1 MPCPLSVCERV
12 LDVTRVRTPP
22 VQRLN
27 AQAKGFSNQT
37 LKFLRGSFPNMLAVP
52 GQPGSTVSLKGGEAE
67 IRLIDTT
74 LDSGWLNYPGASVHL
89 GQTRLHVEGLG
100 ADEDTAVSLD
110 TDFTMTL
117 QPEGGGPPS
126 VLAGRLVGAY
136 NTSGAFRVNGDLSTV
151 TLPALAE
158 HVIVQHMTADVE
170 FVSTGEA
177 VLFDHFALSTSLM
190 LPKFSNAVIAAA
202 GVVGGDRYGFV
213 TQGNIPAVRGVGTA
227 LCRTHASLC
236 NAGLDDVDLRN
247 VELRLAVASAEVD
260 ILGVGLQ
267 PAPRLDA
274 GISYRVSAS
283 TSNIPSDV
291 RRVLDMLK
299 FRDVT
304 AIATARVPFSPAPV
318 CETELT
324 FAIQSTKL
332 VTFNASSLVQTTLE
346 HPPLGGVSLAAVRLS
361 LNPLTCDQRGPELAV
376 RADLT
381 VNVAGLSRT
390 SQPLHFAVTAS
401 VLPTGVSM
409 VLRGELLQP
418 WLGVAGVA
426 GLNIHYATVEVGYS
440 AVIGFNRFLLDTA
453 IELTPTLQANATVL
467 FSPNSGV
474 FGHYLIDGQISRI
487 TLLDLLQFVERLAG
501 VRLPV
506 SPQQVATIS
515 GSAYAQVQIYATP
528 TDVSIRRQ
536 GLDVHYSA
544 GFRMQMNGRLFGATI
559 SVAALITRS
568 TIKPCSVCSSIRF
581 PDLQLSFSLANL
593 NLGAMLLNPL
603 GLSDMLIGAL
613 RRTLIDV
620 SVVTLGP
627 PGCCGWAGAVTH
639 QVMRAVDAAGNA
651 LTDASGNA
659 LSTANN
665 AANTVANGVTNG
677 ANAAAN
683 GISTSANAISNG
695 ASSIGFRRRL
705 SSNGTSDAAATY
717 HDGSRRRAQTAV
729 FPNFNA
735 EGCCAE
741 TSFDAATINSTLNS
755 IQAGIDS
762 LLVVNQF
769 SITVSSCFMAGYH
782 VAC

>member
-1 MPCPLSVCERV
+1 M
-12 LDVTRVRTPP
+12 
-22 VQRLN
+22 QRLN

-37 LKFLRGSFPNMLAVP
+37 LKFLRGSFPNTLGVP

-89 GQTRLHVEGLG
+89 GQTRLHVKGLG

-117 QPEGGGPPS
+117 QPDGGSPPS
-126 VLAGRLVGAY
+126 VLGGRLVGSF
-136 NTSGAFRVNGDLSTV
+136 NTSGAFRANGDLSTV

-158 HVIVQHMTADVE
+158 HVIVQHVTADVE

-177 VLFDHFALSTSLM
+177 VLFDHFALSASLM
-190 LPKFSNAVIAAA
+190 LTKFDNSVIAAA
-202 GVVGGDRYGFV
+202 GLVSGDRYGFV
-213 TQGNIPAVRGVGTA
+213 TQGNIPAVRGVGAA

-236 NAGLDDVDLRN
+236 STGLNNVDLNN
-247 VELRLAVASAEVD
+247 VDIRLAVASAEVD

-274 GISYRVSAS
+274 GVGYRASAS
-283 TSNIPSDV
+283 ISSIPSDV
-291 RRVLDMLK
+291 RRVLDMLN
-299 FRDVT
+299 FGDLTAVVT
-304 AIATARVPFSPAPV
+304 ATIPFSPAPV

-332 VTFNASSLVQTTLE
+332 VAANSSSAALTTLAY
-346 HPPLGGVSLAAVRLS
+346 PPPRGVSLSAVRLS
-361 LNPLTCDQRGPELAV
+361 IHPATCDQRGPEVAV

-390 SQPLHFAVTAS
+390 NQPLHFAIKAS

-440 AVIGFNRFLLDTA
+440 ALTGFNRFLLDTA

-467 FSPNSGV
+467 FSPNSGTL
-474 FGHYLIDGQISRI
+474 GHYLLDARTSRI
-487 TLLDLLQFVERLAG
+487 TLLELLQFVERVAG
-501 VRLPV
+501 VQLPGV
-506 SPQQVATIS
+506 SPQQVAMIS

-528 TDVSIRRQ
+528 TAVTIRRQ
-536 GLDVHYSA
+536 GVDVQYAA
-544 GFRMQMNGRLFGATI
+544 GFRMQMSGRLFGMTI
-559 SVAALITRS
+559 SVAALITES
-568 TIKPCSVCSSIRF
+568 TVKPCSVCSTVRF

-603 GLSDMLIGAL
+603 GLSDLLIGKL
-613 RRTLIDV
+613 RSKLTSL

-627 PGCCGWAGAVTH
+627 RGCCGFASAVVH
-639 QVMRAVDAAGNA
+639 QVSRTVDAAGNC
-651 LTDASGNA
+651 LTDAAGNTLDAAGNVINTIGNAANAAGNVITGIGNA
-659 LSTANN
+659 L
-665 AANTVANGVTNG
+665 G
-677 ANAAAN
+677 
-683 GISTSANAISNG
+683 
-695 ASSIGFRRRL
+695 RRL
-705 SSNGTSDAAATY
+705 SSNDTADAATPY
-717 HDGSRRRAQTAV
+717 YDGSRRRAQTAV
-729 FPNFNA
+729 FPNFKK

-741 TSFDAATINSTLNS
+741 TSFDIAAINGTLNS

-762 LLVVNQF
+762 LLVVKQF
-769 SITVSSCFMAGYH
+769 SITVSICFLAGYPELLSLR
-782 VAC
+782 C